1 MKKIFAI
8 TVFVLFTFSL
18 YAQTA
23 DDALLFSQNFYEGT
37 ARSMAMGGSFGAL
50 GADFSTASTNPAGM
64 GLFRES
70 YYSISPEINIRD
82 ISSVYNSTPSSDNST
97 TINFSNLGYVSAI
110 RLGPKSGKGWKFMQF
125 SFGMNRLN
133 NFNSNLNMQGPNT
146 KNSRLDVY
154 LENADGVNYADIA
167 NDKNNNYSFDLNPAW
182 QLYLI
187 DTIPGYPDWYYSPV
201 PFGGTYQRE
210 QLQTR
215 GSVNEW
221 FFSFSANYNN
231 FLYLG
236 ATIGI
241 DALHY
246 SSTSYY
252 SERDVADTIPYF
264 KSWKFD
270 QTLETKGTGLN
281 IKIGLI
287 IQPVKWLRVGVAYH
301 SPTWYFNLRDTWYT
315 TTFADLGWTSPASVS
330 SPTGTYQ
337 YRLNT
342 PMKLLA
348 DAGILF
354 GDRGSLSFEYEYLN
368 YANAKFNSTDYN
380 YQTENGNIKNYFR
393 STNNIR
399 VGTEWRFGMTD
410 IRAGYAVYGSPY
422 ARNLNDGMRQS
433 YSGGLGF
440 HFNNLS
446 IDLAYVYSKMNK
458 DYYLYGTKDIVVN
471 PVKNVYHNH
480 SIVLSFNYRL

>member
-8 TVFVLFTFSL
+8 TVFVLFAFSL

-37 ARSMAMGGSFGAL
+37 ARSMAMGGAFGAL

-64 GLFRES
+64 GLFRAS
-70 YYSISPEINIRD
+70 YYSISPEMNTRD
-82 ISSVYNSTPSSDNST
+82 ISSEYNFTSSSDNST
-97 TINFSNLGYVSAI
+97 IFNLNNVGYVSAI
-110 RLGPKSGKGWKFMQF
+110 RLGPENGKGWKFMQF

-210 QLQTR
+210 LLQTR

-231 FLYLG
+231 VLYLG

-241 DALHY
+241 DALRY
-246 SSTSYY
+246 SSTSSY

-281 IKIGLI
+281 IKIGLKI
-287 IQPVKWLRVGVAYH
+287 G
-301 SPTWYFNLRDTWYT
+301 
-315 TTFADLGWTSPASVS
+315 
-330 SPTGTYQ
+330 
-337 YRLNT
+337 
-342 PMKLLA
+342 
-348 DAGILF
+348 
-354 GDRGSLSFEYEYLN
+354 
-368 YANAKFNSTDYN
+368 
-380 YQTENGNIKNYFR
+380 
-393 STNNIR
+393 
-399 VGTEWRFGMTD
+399 
-410 IRAGYAVYGSPY
+410 RAHV
-422 ARNLNDGMRQS
+422 
-433 YSGGLGF
+433 
-440 HFNNLS
+440 
-446 IDLAYVYSKMNK
+446 
-458 DYYLYGTKDIVVN
+458 
-471 PVKNVYHNH
+471 
-480 SIVLSFNYRL
+480 